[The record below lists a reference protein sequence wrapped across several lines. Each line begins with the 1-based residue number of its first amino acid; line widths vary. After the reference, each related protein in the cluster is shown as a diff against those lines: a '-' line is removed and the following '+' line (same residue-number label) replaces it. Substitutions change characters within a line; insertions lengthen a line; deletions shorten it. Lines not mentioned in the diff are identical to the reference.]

1 MRAVFALVARMSA
14 ISLIGI
20 GAANAQQQTKPP
32 LTQFTPQQ
40 QELLKRLT
48 PEQQQRLKQFTPQQL
63 QRLKYRMELG
73 ERYRGWSV
81 TARYFNIYDHCMRTT
96 GKWTYRC

>member
-1 MRAVFALVARMSA
+1 MRVIFALVARMSA
-14 ISLIGI
+14 ISLMSI

-40 QELLKRLT
+40 QELLKQLT
-48 PEQQQRLKQFTPQQL
+48 PEQQQRLKKFTPQQM
-63 QRLKYRMELG
+63 QQLKHRMELW
-73 ERYRGWSV
+73 ERYRGWSMDAKGFSV
-81 TARYFNIYDHCMRTT
+81 YDHCMRTT